1 MSSDKNVTIKKEIHR
16 RFQYVLCI
24 FLTVLS
30 FSTVLSGCA
39 GMDVRAIKAR
49 EALEEKYGEKFRVTE
64 VHKFG
69 SRKDYFTADAHAVAW
84 PGLPFV
90 ISMDMNDG
98 TFQDGYVMKRGTQ
111 LMAERASQNL
121 GGLKNGHY
129 VHVQSF
135 FPDSV
140 KDDPDMSLDEYI
152 SSESINSFT
161 IYLYIDPSGETPESI
176 SQAVSH
182 IMDGM
187 SPAQGSVEIFFADK
201 VVMDK
206 ARRYVENH
214 AVLESGYSKIGKDKH
229 VVRIHY
235 KYGNLELDQDAI
247 MAKLSENM

>member
-1 MSSDKNVTIKKEIHR
+1 MSSGKNVSQKRKANRH
-16 RFQYVLCI
+16 FQHILCI
-24 FLTVLS
+24 YLAVLAIS
-30 FSTVLSGCA
+30 AVLSGCA
-39 GMDVRAIKAR
+39 GMDARAIKAQK
-49 EALEEKYGEKFRVTE
+49 ALEDKYGEKFRVTE

-69 SRKDYFTADAHAVAW
+69 SRKDYFTAEAYAVAW
-84 PGLPFV
+84 PDLPFV

-121 GGLKNGHY
+121 KSYKNDFY

-182 IMDGM
+182 IMDGI

-229 VVRIHY
+229 VVGIHY

-247 MAKLSENM
+247 MTKLSENM